1 MEVLWREKM
10 LNDENIR
17 LALKEYICS
26 RANKPKLLIEELRI
40 HDGNAIADV
49 VAVYDFMHG
58 YEIKGET
65 DKVSRI
71 KIQSGYYNTSF
82 PLLTLVTTQ
91 NHIEWAVEN
100 LECFWGII
108 LVLIT
113 SDGIKFKH
121 IRGAKNNPQFCK
133 KLSLSML
140 WKNEL
145 LNMAQATIPHLIRKS
160 DSRAD
165 LAEKIFSAI
174 NKKSMLSML
183 SQLVSDRYSETVINE
198 CNMSS

>member
-1 MEVLWREKM
+1 M

-17 LALKEYICS
+17 LGLKEYICN
-26 RANKPKLLIEELRI
+26 RANKPRLLIEELRI

-58 YEIKGET
+58 YEIKGEK

-71 KIQSGYYNTSF
+71 KIQSEYYNTSF

-91 NHIEWAVEN
+91 NHVEWAVKN
-100 LECFWGII
+100 LEWFWGII
-108 LVLIT
+108 LVSI
-113 SDGIKFKH
+113 SPDGIKFKH

-145 LNMAQATIPHLIRKS
+145 LNIAQATVPHSIRKS

-165 LAEKIFSAI
+165 LAEKIFPVI
-174 NKKSMLSML
+174 NKKSVLSMV
-183 SQLVSDRYSETVINE
+183 SQLVSKRYSEAVVNE
-198 CNMSS
+198 CNVSS